1 MTTTLITLYYTY
13 SAFSTGRHWD
23 EIMNIKNRFARVLT
37 CITWYNVSPIIDLWE
52 TLTPIYKKAVVWTN
66 NKTAIAG
73 WMRYWTYGGEKW
85 LHERSEYMKT
95 ADHLAYFINVQD
107 SKEIGYFARKFSSMI
122 VEFYKNNYSE
132 MYDRAVE
139 YVEKTKERVEVR
151 DGEEVDM

>member
-23 EIMNIKNRFARVLT
+23 EIMDIENRFTRVLT
-37 CITWYNVSPIIDLWE
+37 CVTWYNVSPIVDLLE
-52 TLTPIYKKAVVWTN
+52 TLTKIYKKAVKWIN

-73 WMRYWTYGGEKW
+73 WMRYWMSGREKW
-85 LHERSEYMKT
+85 LHERSEYMEIT
-95 ADHLAYFINVQD
+95 EHLAYFIDVKD

-132 MYDRAVE
+132 LYDRAVG
-139 YVEKTKERVEVR
+139 YVEKTEERVESQEV
-151 DGEEVDM
+151 GEVDM